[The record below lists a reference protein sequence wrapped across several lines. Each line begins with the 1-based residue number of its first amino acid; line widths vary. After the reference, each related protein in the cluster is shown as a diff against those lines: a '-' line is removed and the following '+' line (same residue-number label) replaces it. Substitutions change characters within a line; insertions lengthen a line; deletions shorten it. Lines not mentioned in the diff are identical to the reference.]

1 MSTRRPPCD
10 VGYNIT
16 MIKPQFHIFSA
27 DHPRRVARLIRKAAR
42 DQARQDRRAALDRK
56 KIER

>member
-1 MSTRRPPCD
+1 
-10 VGYNIT
+10 